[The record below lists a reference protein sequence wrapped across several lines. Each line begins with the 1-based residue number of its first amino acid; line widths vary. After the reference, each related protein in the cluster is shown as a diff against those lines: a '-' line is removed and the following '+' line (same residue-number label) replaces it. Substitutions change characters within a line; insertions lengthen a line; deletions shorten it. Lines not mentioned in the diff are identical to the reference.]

1 MPERD
6 KPERDM
12 PQRDKPQ
19 RDKPQPIVELTGIT
33 RNYGEEIITRALRGV
48 DLDIQPG
55 EFAAI
60 VGPSGSG
67 KSTLLN
73 IMGLLDR
80 PTEGR
85 LVVQGNDTRE
95 LDEDAITEL
104 RGQTLGFIFQSHHLL
119 TAFSAIEN
127 VMMPAGLIGGSFD
140 DDMRRRAGEL
150 LKAVGLE
157 DHADKN
163 ARNLSGGQKQRVAV
177 ARALTMQPDLV
188 LADEPT
194 GNVDT
199 ETGDKVFGLLRSIN
213 EDTDTAFIIVTHN
226 QQMAERCDRVIRLV
240 DGEIVEDRAGE
251 QA

>member
-1 MPERD
+1 MPE
-6 KPERDM
+6 
-12 PQRDKPQ
+12 QN
-19 RDKPQPIVELTGIT
+19 KPQPIVELTGIT
-33 RNYGEEIITRALRGV
+33 RDYGEEIITRALKGV

-73 IMGLLDR
+73 IIGLLDR

-119 TAFSAIEN
+119 TAFSAVEN